1 MTVVGTAEV
10 LIKAVDNGLAADVKR
25 KVESA
30 VDKAD
35 AKVTL
40 KVDNKSVVDSSKE
53 NVAARLK
60 EIDSLTNLKSEYL
73 SVAKT
78 ATQGSAE
85 QIAASKLAAEAT
97 QKLATLGL
105 KEAEQAVAKTTAV
118 TTKGLDEVT
127 SRLTSGLGPASGEA
141 KAALDGLTKSGSLI
155 GPAIA
160 GGVAVAGVALAAFAI
175 DGAQKFVGLAAEI
188 RGFQRVSG
196 ASAEESSRFVAV
208 LDDLGVSA
216 QTGGNAIFLLSKKV
230 AAGGDDLR
238 KLGID
243 VATTKDGTADLT
255 ETLLNVADAYVAQ
268 TDPAKRAEIA
278 FAGFGRQGKELIPVL
293 EQGRAGLQKF
303 FESAEG
309 GRQIFSQEDLDKAR
323 KYELAV
329 DELGDTF
336 RGFQLQAGEAL
347 LPFLTTL
354 AEASAKTLSFLDM
367 LKARAPSA
375 FDGFKNAAL
384 GAVGGPVAQLF
395 DAIGSMGGKSDGA
408 KKSQKELA
416 EQVKLTAAAQQE
428 EAEASK
434 EQAAA
439 LDKVTLATLSA
450 VSSQVGYEASL
461 NSLKDNINDIDDRTT
476 DYQEAV
482 DKAAEANRLAEVA
495 VRQYGVGS
503 DEAKEATIRAKDAA
517 KDAEQA
523 NRALRD
529 AHLGVEQSALQ
540 AAGAMVKVADD
551 TATAAGQTLSAQE
564 KAAIFKEALRT
575 LADQASGPTRDA
587 ILALADKITGI
598 PDRTVTVDVDT
609 GAAQAKLGHL
619 QQTLDAISS
628 SGGLVHTGGEQEFA
642 RGLEA
647 GPVRG
652 RPGQA
657 VPVIAHAGERFITD
671 AQLAR
676 LRAGAPIPQSF
687 TTSTLS
693 ASASLTISGPLVV
706 VQGGVAPGQE
716 ASIGAAVRQAVTQLV
731 ADGTVG
737 RAMAK
742 RSESLSRR

>member
-10 LIKAVDNGLAADVKR
+10 LIKAVDTGLEADVKR
-25 KVESA
+25 KVNKA

-35 AKVTL
+35 T
-40 KVDNKSVVDSSKE
+40 
-53 NVAARLK
+53 NVKIGADTK
-60 EIDSLTNLKSEYL
+60 
-73 SVAKT
+73 
-78 ATQGSAE
+78 SAE
-85 QIAASKLAAEAT
+85 ASISRLNN
-97 QKLATLGL
+97 
-105 KEAEQAVAKTTAV
+105 V
-118 TTKGLDEVT
+118 TTKGLDDIT

-141 KAALDGLTKSGSLI
+141 KSLLDSVGKSGSLI
-155 GPAIA
+155 GPAVA
-160 GGVAVAGVALAAFAI
+160 AGVAVAGVALAAFAV
-175 DGAQKFVGLAAEI
+175 DGAQKFVGLASEI

-216 QTGGNAIFLLSKKV
+216 QTGGNAVFLLSKKV
-230 AAGGDDLR
+230 AAGGDDIR

-243 VATTKDGTADLT
+243 IATTKEGTADLT
-255 ETLLNVADAYVAQ
+255 ETLLNVADAYASQ
-268 TDPAKRAEIA
+268 DDPAKRAEIA
-278 FAGFGRQGKELIPVL
+278 FAAFGRQGKELIPVL

-323 KYELAV
+323 KYELAM

-347 LPFLTTL
+347 LPFLTGL
-354 AEASAKTLSFLDM
+354 SEASAKTLSFIDSIKS
-367 LKARAPSA
+367 KAPQA
-375 FDGFKNAAL
+375 FDALKNAILGAL
-384 GAVGGPVAQLF
+384 GGPAAQLF
-395 DAIGSMGGKSDGA
+395 DALGSLGGKSDGA

-416 EQVKLTAAAQQE
+416 DQVKLTAAAQQD

-476 DYQEAV
+476 DYTEAV
-482 DKAAEANRLAEVA
+482 DKAAEANRLADVA
-495 VRQYGVGS
+495 VRQYGAGS
-503 DEAKEATIRAKDAA
+503 DEAKEATDRARDAA
-517 KDAEQA
+517 KEAEQA

-540 AAGAMVKVADD
+540 TAAAAVKLAEDTAAAGG
-551 TATAAGQTLSAQE
+551 AALTAQE
-564 KAAIFKEALRT
+564 KAGVFRNALVELANQADGPTKQAILN
-575 LADQASGPTRDA
+575 LADQVLGLPDSKTVYVDADTSAASA
-587 ILALADKITGI
+587 KIASLQRQLNSIEAGGSSTS
-598 PDRTVTVDVDT
+598 
-609 GAAQAKLGHL
+609 GA
-619 QQTLDAISS
+619 QQ
-628 SGGLVHTGGEQEFA
+628 FA

-652 RPGQA
+652 RPGEA
-657 VPVIAHAGERFITD
+657 VPVIAHAGERFITE

-676 LRAGAPIPQSF
+676 LRSAAPIPQSL

-693 ASASLTISGPLVV
+693 ATTALTISGSLIGQLVIT
-706 VQGGVAPGQE
+706 APAGE
-716 ASIGAAVRQAVTQLV
+716 PAAIGAAVKQAVTQLV

-737 RAMAK
+737 RAMSK
-742 RSESLSRR
+742 RRETFSTR